1 MDELLRVEEAYRS
14 DVGKQVARISS
25 TVAKRLMLTPQDILK
40 IEGQRVT
47 YAKPML
53 TSSIERSE
61 TIIRMESTIRYNAGT
76 NLDNFVKVSKSTAK
90 LADELELTAVNQGN
104 LIISSNL
111 NKYLSQAI
119 IERIMYAGDFIPIN
133 IGFGHNIVFRVDK
146 TKPAGPV
153 IFTDKTKTSFIG
165 ISDVKDRSKPKEE
178 IKIGKKDF
186 QQITY
191 EEIGGLDEPIR
202 KIREMIELPLRHPEL
217 FERLGISPPKG
228 VLLYGPPGTG
238 KTLLAK
244 AVANE
249 TSSNFIT
256 INGPEIISKY
266 YGESENKI
274 REIFD
279 EAEENAPT
287 IIFIDELDSIA
298 PKRSEVTGETERR
311 IVAQLLTSM
320 DGLESRGQV
329 VVIAAT
335 NRPDSIDE
343 ALRRGGRFDREIEIG
358 IPDRVARHEIL
369 QIHTRGMPIVDDVD
383 LNTLSEK
390 LHGYVGADIASLAK
404 EAAMLSL
411 RRIMPNIDLSRG
423 DPVSTETLS
432 LLNITM
438 SDFESAMTE
447 IIPSAMREIYT
458 ERPNVDWDDIGGLHK
473 TKDELEKAIEWPI
486 RFPEIFKR
494 MNKVPAS
501 GILLYG
507 PPGTGKTMLAK
518 AVANKTEANFIS
530 IKGPELFS
538 KWVGE
543 SERGIREIFR
553 KARAAA
559 PCVIFFDEIDAIAST
574 RGISDSSGVS
584 QKVVSQLLTEIDG
597 LVELKGV
604 FILAA
609 TNRPDIIDPALRR
622 PGRFD
627 KIIEV
632 GMPDAISR
640 KEIFE
645 AHLKGLR
652 LAAGID
658 TMDLANQTNGYTGAE
673 IAAIID
679 EARMLAIQEFV
690 EISLDDNKY
699 DENALDNLMITLD
712 HINLAMESILPL
724 ITQYNLKPPSPT
736 SFDYS

>member
-1 MDELLRVEEAYRS
+1 
-14 DVGKQVARISS
+14 
-25 TVAKRLMLTPQDILK
+25 
-40 IEGQRVT
+40 
-47 YAKPML
+47 
-53 TSSIERSE
+53 
-61 TIIRMESTIRYNAGT
+61 
-76 NLDNFVKVSKSTAK
+76 
-90 LADELELTAVNQGN
+90 
-104 LIISSNL
+104 
-111 NKYLSQAI
+111 
-119 IERIMYAGDFIPIN
+119 
-133 IGFGHNIVFRVDK
+133 
-146 TKPAGPV
+146 
-153 IFTDKTKTSFIG
+153 
-165 ISDVKDRSKPKEE
+165 
-178 IKIGKKDF
+178 
-186 QQITY
+186 
-191 EEIGGLDEPIR
+191 
-202 KIREMIELPLRHPEL
+202 
-217 FERLGISPPKG
+217 
-228 VLLYGPPGTG
+228 
-238 KTLLAK
+238 
-244 AVANE
+244 
-249 TSSNFIT
+249 
-256 INGPEIISKY
+256 
-266 YGESENKI
+266 
-274 REIFD
+274 
-279 EAEENAPT
+279 
-287 IIFIDELDSIA
+287 
-298 PKRSEVTGETERR
+298 
-311 IVAQLLTSM
+311 
-320 DGLESRGQV
+320 
-329 VVIAAT
+329 
-335 NRPDSIDE
+335 
-343 ALRRGGRFDREIEIG
+343 
-358 IPDRVARHEIL
+358 
-369 QIHTRGMPIVDDVD
+369 
-383 LNTLSEK
+383 
-390 LHGYVGADIASLAK
+390 
-404 EAAMLSL
+404 
-411 RRIMPNIDLSRG
+411 
-423 DPVSTETLS
+423 
-432 LLNITM
+432 
-438 SDFESAMTE
+438 
-447 IIPSAMREIYT
+447 MREIYT

-712 HINLAMESILPL
+712 HINLAMENILPL

>member
-1 MDELLRVEEAYRS
+1 
-14 DVGKQVARISS
+14 
-25 TVAKRLMLTPQDILK
+25 
-40 IEGQRVT
+40 
-47 YAKPML
+47 
-53 TSSIERSE
+53 
-61 TIIRMESTIRYNAGT
+61 
-76 NLDNFVKVSKSTAK
+76 
-90 LADELELTAVNQGN
+90 
-104 LIISSNL
+104 
-111 NKYLSQAI
+111 
-119 IERIMYAGDFIPIN
+119 
-133 IGFGHNIVFRVDK
+133 
-146 TKPAGPV
+146 
-153 IFTDKTKTSFIG
+153 
-165 ISDVKDRSKPKEE
+165 
-178 IKIGKKDF
+178 
-186 QQITY
+186 
-191 EEIGGLDEPIR
+191 
-202 KIREMIELPLRHPEL
+202 
-217 FERLGISPPKG
+217 
-228 VLLYGPPGTG
+228 
-238 KTLLAK
+238 
-244 AVANE
+244 
-249 TSSNFIT
+249 
-256 INGPEIISKY
+256 
-266 YGESENKI
+266 
-274 REIFD
+274 
-279 EAEENAPT
+279 
-287 IIFIDELDSIA
+287 
-298 PKRSEVTGETERR
+298 
-311 IVAQLLTSM
+311 
-320 DGLESRGQV
+320 
-329 VVIAAT
+329 
-335 NRPDSIDE
+335 
-343 ALRRGGRFDREIEIG
+343 
-358 IPDRVARHEIL
+358 
-369 QIHTRGMPIVDDVD
+369 
-383 LNTLSEK
+383 
-390 LHGYVGADIASLAK
+390 
-404 EAAMLSL
+404 
-411 RRIMPNIDLSRG
+411 
-423 DPVSTETLS
+423 
-432 LLNITM
+432 
-438 SDFESAMTE
+438 
-447 IIPSAMREIYT
+447 IPSAMREIYT

-712 HINLAMESILPL
+712 HINLAMENILPL